1 MTVLPPPEA
10 TLPVACILAG
20 GRASRLGG
28 IDKSLTKVGR
38 KTILERIIERIG
50 PQVKSTV
57 LNANGDHD
65 RFAATRLP
73 VVADSVQGFAGPLAG
88 ILTGLEWTQEHS
100 SEWMLSIPADTPF
113 LPADLVARLRD
124 ALTGNDIACAA
135 SNGRRH
141 HIVALWPVT
150 VIDELRSQLTAGHL
164 RKAEA
169 FIERYRVG
177 LAEWPGEPYD
187 PFFNINRPQDV
198 IEAGRIAREFG
209 L

>member
-1 MTVLPPPEA
+1 MTAAPSLEAVLPIG
-10 TLPVACILAG
+10 CILAG

-28 IDKSLTKVGR
+28 IDKSLTEIGR
-38 KTILERIIERIG
+38 RTVLERIIERIG

-57 LNANGDHD
+57 LNANGDHQ

-73 VVADSVQGFAGPLAG
+73 VVADSIQGFAGPLAG
-88 ILTGLEWTQEHS
+88 IVTGLEWAQEHG

-113 LPADLVARLRD
+113 LPSDLVARLRE

-141 HIVALWPVT
+141 PIVALWPVT
-150 VIDELRSQLTAGHL
+150 VIGELRSQLTAGRL

-169 FIERYRVG
+169 FVERYRVG
-177 LAEWPGEPYD
+177 LAEWSAEPYD